1 MSQQPPP
8 WRAPPPPPPG
18 DNIAVTSTIAP
29 SIDFVDQPSS
39 SSSSLAAMA
48 SLQTELSAM
57 KLRNEN
63 TEAPKFASP
72 LQEDAPVAKGGLH
85 PGVLLTSYFGS
96 DESAL
101 DSASSNPSASTPQS
115 SSSLEQPKQF
125 SPALAL
131 ASPFGSPAAV
141 AADLAGAV
149 SVISQLVRELE
160 STRIDLDV
168 SRAQT
173 EKVTARA
180 DRLQRENAA
189 LLEALHTA
197 NAAAAANTASK
208 SIPFQ
213 SPTHVVP
220 SNAGSGGSPTDSS
233 PSQQSTSILPARR
246 SMFSIAL
253 QQNLQSGSSDD
264 VVTSNS
270 LYDTGD
276 GSSSP
281 KILIRSQQQQQ
292 QSSSTARF
300 GQSIDRRS
308 FVPNNSREFNRDSI
322 SDDSSLGSIT
332 PIAGTSA
339 PSLSQSL
346 PSAGVA
352 AAAAAAAAVTQS
364 LRPRAPSLQSPP
376 LLRVGSDS
384 PLVKGVSA
392 AGPTVPSLPSFSSR
406 SRIQAGNSTTNLS
419 TRSPSILGLV
429 GPAVIGSSSSRTGN
443 GYGFSLNSN
452 GDSIG
457 DSNDDISTV
466 IENVDDNFE
475 DDDDTIHKS
484 NSIGRI
490 GSTQRLSSGSIS
502 SVAIAAT
509 ASSVAN
515 TSTTQS
521 RRGSLSLP
529 LAEFKL
535 ADGSTIPTGH
545 VYQFLRSIP
554 MFHKLSSEQWQ
565 ALMAN
570 IRVVEYRAG
579 SVVIK
584 QGDSSDRLFII
595 EDGEVLVQQIESTSQ
610 TARVSGSFSST
621 ASFSPRLRASTEQ
634 YSGSF
639 DDTLA
644 GIEEADGS
652 RSPNALHLG
661 DVIQYLSR
669 GDAFGEREML
679 LNDRRTA
686 SIVADTNIRCLVI
699 KKRLYTLLA
708 EPMRSAIE
716 QAVRRY
722 LHIDPEVVSLTRHI
736 HRFRRFVISRDLPAQ
751 NAERMTL
758 MRLMSAFSPELP
770 VDDVLDR
777 LVVVMYDLFT
787 CERVSVFLV
796 DRLSN
801 PAKPQ
806 LIMKV
811 SQDARG
817 IVMPLMGIAGACVT
831 DAQLINVPDAYND
844 PRFNDAFDKSTGF
857 RTESMMAMPIIWPPG
872 SGIVTAV
879 LQVVNKRPRGQAFQI
894 NDERRITAVA
904 ELLGLALS
912 KLEPEMALNR
922 EKNSHAVPAWKKD
935 KQCLEMAAIACA
947 NVPIEAAH
955 KKGML
960 GALILPKTITLQAEI
975 YHGSILLCSPMSTA
989 PAALTLSDEPANSI
1003 GIADL
1008 NVSSVDEV
1016 DEEDDEDKDVL
1027 LSLEEMYGVEDE
1039 RSLTGRS
1046 GSVSVPVSTAGKAK
1060 VVKNTRGSATL
1071 SQRLVSSISISNLPR
1086 ASRIIFTLIA
1096 DGTPVGWAGCG
1107 LYSYSKALKQGNVTL
1122 KLYPGACPTPVA
1134 SHVSNDY
1141 APALTTGTLTIQFI
1155 QADGDGRQVV
1165 FTDQIPSGTRPVS
1178 APIPASNTSRLSR
1191 AVSTRGPQPQNT
1203 TVSQNSPPDFSQLSP
1218 ELQVILQRDPLYRLS
1233 ERERSVVWAA
1243 RTLLT
1248 PISSAL
1254 PKFLKSI
1261 DWSKREHVQEAYSV
1275 LTQWTQPTPTEAL
1288 QLLDS
1293 AFPDPKVRA
1302 YAVQCLETMSD
1313 EALSLYS
1320 LQLCQVLKY
1329 EAYTDSALARFLLR
1343 RALASPRTV
1352 GQAFFW
1358 LLKAD
1363 SDKED
1368 VRDRYG
1374 PILDIYLRNCGDARV
1389 TLGHSLFVMD
1399 RLFDIS
1405 TKVQNQDSKAD
1416 MLRVARDE
1424 LAKLSFPEHFQ
1435 LPIRPTFEAKGVIVD
1450 KCRVMYSKK
1459 KPLWLEF
1466 EAANNWRGDAISGAV
1481 DPKTGGRA
1489 RYTVMY
1495 KNGDDLRQ
1503 DQLVLQVL
1511 RIMDSLW
1518 KSAGLDL
1525 CISPYECVAT
1535 GFQLGMLEIVG
1546 NSATVANIVEDGV
1559 ETGAKGIGRK
1569 IAAANEVLRV
1579 DRITTWLRAQVAAA
1593 DRRARD
1599 AGKEALEQA
1608 LSDPRSN
1615 NVANVVDGSD
1625 ASSRGVRQ
1633 SVRLAPGPTAVI
1645 SPTNVQPGQL
1655 MVLGRQVGAEA
1666 ANIASLAGG
1675 SEVQNQASLKIL
1687 MARSRTMSMRG
1698 MPQIES
1704 INTLGSPTQ
1713 GQQQQAQQQQ
1723 AQAQQQQQQSVISSN
1738 SLASEGSRLTSWD
1751 IAQQLFVRSCAAY
1764 CVATYIMGIGDRHS
1778 DNIMLVRD
1786 GRFFHIDFGH
1796 IMGNFKSKFGIKRE
1810 RSLFVFTPQMA
1821 DVMGGPTGAPYR
1833 QFVNLSKRAYNVLRR
1848 SGDLLIT
1855 LFSLMVGCGIPELED
1870 IHEVDWLRTHLR
1882 FGLSDEESGAQY
1894 EKILGEALATRS
1906 RQVDDMFHMIA
1917 HA

>member
-1 MSQQPPP
+1 MQSHHAPPP

-18 DNIAVTSTIAP
+18 DSNAVTSTIAP
-29 SIDFVDQPSS
+29 MIDFVDQPSS
-39 SSSSLAAMA
+39 SSLSAMA

-57 KLRNEN
+57 KQRKDI
-63 TEAPKFASP
+63 EAPKFASP
-72 LQEDAPVAKGGLH
+72 LQEDAPIAKGGLQT
-85 PGVLLTSYFGS
+85 GVLLTSYFGS
-96 DESAL
+96 DEESL
-101 DSASSNPSASTPQS
+101 DSEEATPLASPQPTA
-115 SSSLEQPKQF
+115 QPPRHY

-160 STRIDLDV
+160 STRNDLDTA
-168 SRAQT
+168 RALSD
-173 EKVTARA
+173 KSTARA

-189 LLEALHTA
+189 LLEALHAA
-197 NAAAAANTASK
+197 NAAAAAASASK
-208 SIPFQ
+208 AIPFQ
-213 SPTHVVP
+213 SPSHGLVIQQ
-220 SNAGSGGSPTDSS
+220 SGSGGSPTDSS
-233 PSQQSTSILPARR
+233 PSQQHSSSSILPARR

-253 QQNLQSGSSDD
+253 QQNLQSSSTDD
-264 VVTSNS
+264 GNANGNNNNNG
-270 LYDTGD
+270 LYDSND

-281 KILIRSQQQQQ
+281 KSALIRSQQQQQ
-292 QSSSTARF
+292 QQATARF

-308 FVPNNSREFNRDSI
+308 NATNSREFSRDSV
-322 SDDSSLGSIT
+322 SDDSSFGSIT

-346 PSAGVA
+346 PSASVT
-352 AAAAAAAAVTQS
+352 AAAAAVTQS
-364 LRPRAPSLQSPP
+364 LRPRAPSLQSP
-376 LLRVGSDS
+376 LLRPGSDS
-384 PLVKGVSA
+384 PIVKAVISA
-392 AGPTVPSLPSFSSR
+392 PTMPSLPSFSSR
-406 SRIQAGNSTTNLS
+406 TRITAGTATGNLS
-419 TRSPSILGLV
+419 TRSPSILGSV
-429 GPAVIGSSSSRTGN
+429 GPSVIGSSVSRTGN
-443 GYGFSLNSN
+443 SYGFSLNSN

-457 DSNDDISTV
+457 ESSEDISTV
-466 IENVDDNFE
+466 IENVDDNYD
-475 DDDDTIHKS
+475 DDDDTIQKS
-484 NSIGRI
+484 NSLGRI

-502 SVAIAAT
+502 SSAVSAIAS
-509 ASSVAN
+509 SSVN
-515 TSTTQS
+515 VSTSQS
-521 RRGSLSLP
+521 RRGSLSVP

-535 ADGSTIPTGH
+535 ADGSIIPSGH

-565 ALMAN
+565 VLMAN
-570 IRVVEYRAG
+570 IRIVEYRAG
-579 SVVIK
+579 AVVIR

-595 EDGEVLVQQIESTSQ
+595 EDGEVLVQQVDALSSQ
-610 TARVSGSFSST
+610 NTRVSGSFSSI
-621 ASFSPRLRASTEQ
+621 ASSSPRLRAGTGQFS
-634 YSGSF
+634 SF

-644 GIEEADGS
+644 GIEDAEGS

-699 KKRLYTLLA
+699 KKRLYALLA
-708 EPMRSAIE
+708 DSMRSAIE

-777 LVVVMYDLFT
+777 LVVVMYDLFS

-831 DAQLINVPDAYND
+831 DAQLINVPDAYDD

-872 SGIVTAV
+872 SDVVTAV
-879 LQVVNKRPRGQAFQI
+879 LQVVNKRPRGQAFQA

-922 EKNSHAVPAWKKD
+922 DKNSHAVPAWKKD
-935 KQCLEMAAIACA
+935 KQCLEVTAISCA
-947 NVPIEAAH
+947 NVSIEAAH

-960 GALILPKTITLQAEI
+960 GAQILPKTITLQAEI
-975 YHGSILLCSPMSTA
+975 YHGSILLCSPMATA
-989 PAALTLSDEPANSI
+989 PASMALSDEPANAV
-1003 GIADL
+1003 GVTDL
-1008 NVSSVDEV
+1008 NVSSVDE
-1016 DEEDDEDKDVL
+1016 EEIDDDEDKDVL
-1027 LSLEEMYGVEDE
+1027 LSLEEMYGVEED
-1039 RSLTGRS
+1039 RGLTGRS
-1046 GSVSVPVSTAGKAK
+1046 TSVSAPVTASGKGK
-1060 VVKNTRGSATL
+1060 VVKNTRGAATI

-1107 LYSYSKALKQGNVTL
+1107 LYSYSKALKQGNHTL

-1141 APALTTGTLTIQFI
+1141 APSLTTGTLTVQFI
-1155 QADGDGRQVV
+1155 QADGEGRQVV
-1165 FTDQIPSGTRPVS
+1165 FTDQIPNGSRPVMSPQQS
-1178 APIPASNTSRLSR
+1178 AGMANASRLSR
-1191 AVSTRGPQPQNT
+1191 SIPNRGVPSQ
-1203 TVSQNSPPDFSQLSP
+1203 SQNSSLSLNSTPDLSQLTS
-1218 ELQVILQRDPLYRLS
+1218 ELQMILLRDPLYVLS

-1243 RTLLT
+1243 RIPLT
-1248 PISSAL
+1248 AFSSAL

-1261 DWSKREHVQEAYSV
+1261 DWSKRDLVQEAYAI
-1275 LTQWTQPTPTEAL
+1275 LTQWSQPSPTEAL

-1302 YAVQCLETMSD
+1302 YAVQCLESMSD
-1313 EALSLYS
+1313 ESLSLYS

-1374 PILDIYLRNCGDARV
+1374 PILEIYLRNCGDARV

-1405 TKVQNQDSKAD
+1405 TKVQNQESKAD
-1416 MLRVARDE
+1416 MLKVTREE

-1435 LPIRPTFEAKGVIVD
+1435 LPIRPTFEAKGVIVE

-1466 EAANNWRGDAISGAV
+1466 EAANNWRGDSVSGAV

-1535 GFQLGMLEIVG
+1535 GYQLGMLEIVG

-1615 NVANVVDGSD
+1615 NVNNVDSEGS
-1625 ASSRGVRQ
+1625 SNSRGIRQ
-1633 SVRLAPGPTAVI
+1633 SVRLASGPATVI
-1645 SPTNVQPGQL
+1645 SPTSVQPGQL

-1666 ANIASLAGG
+1666 ANLASLAGG
-1675 SEVQNQASLKIL
+1675 SEVHNQASLKIL

-1698 MPQIES
+1698 MPQAES
-1704 INTLGSPTQ
+1704 SNTLGSPTQ
-1713 GQQQQAQQQQ
+1713 AQQVAQQQH
-1723 AQAQQQQQQSVISSN
+1723 ALSIMSSN

-1764 CVATYIMGIGDRHS
+1764 CVATYVMGIGDRHS

-1833 QFVNLSKRAYNVLRR
+1833 EFVNLSKRAYNVLRR

-1882 FGLSDEESGAQY
+1882 FGLSDEESGAHY
-1894 EKILGEALATRS
+1894 EKILSDALATRS
-1906 RQVDDMFHMIA
+1906 RQVDDMFHMLA
-1917 HA
+1917 HS

>member
-1 MSQQPPP
+1 MNAPPP

-18 DNIAVTSTIAP
+18 EGSVVTSTIAP
-29 SIDFVDQPSS
+29 MIDIVDQPSS
-39 SSSSLAAMA
+39 SSLTAMA
-48 SLQTELSAM
+48 SLQTELTAM
-57 KLRNEN
+57 KHRKDF
-63 TEAPKFASP
+63 EAPKFASP
-72 LQEDAPVAKGGLH
+72 LQEDAPIAKGGLQT
-85 PGVLLTSYFGS
+85 GVLLTSYFGS
-96 DESAL
+96 DDGAT
-101 DSASSNPSASTPQS
+101 DSEVASPLASPPPTS
-115 SSSLEQPKQF
+115 QPPRQQ

-160 STRIDLDV
+160 STRNDLEMAR
-168 SRAQT
+168 SLS
-173 EKVTARA
+173 EKATARA

-189 LLEALHTA
+189 LLEALHAA
-197 NAAAAANTASK
+197 NAAAAAASAAK
-208 SIPFQ
+208 SLPFQ
-213 SPTHVVP
+213 SPSHGLIQQG
-220 SNAGSGGSPTDSS
+220 GSGGSPTDSS
-233 PSQQSTSILPARR
+233 PSQQHSSTSTILPARR

-253 QQNLQSGSSDD
+253 QQNLQSSADDGSGNNN
-264 VVTSNS
+264 NS
-270 LYDTGD
+270 GLYDSND

-281 KILIRSQQQQQ
+281 KSSLMRTQQQQQ
-292 QSSSTARF
+292 QQVSARF

-308 FVPNNSREFNRDSI
+308 NVPASREFSRDSV
-322 SDDSSLGSIT
+322 SDDSSFGSIT
-332 PIAGTSA
+332 PVAGTSA

-346 PSAGVA
+346 PSASVT
-352 AAAAAAAAVTQS
+352 AAAAAVTQS

-376 LLRVGSDS
+376 LLRAGSDS
-384 PLVKGVSA
+384 PIVKAVVGAPSM
-392 AGPTVPSLPSFSSR
+392 PSLPSFSSR
-406 SRIQAGNSTTNLS
+406 TRIAAGTAPGNLS
-419 TRSPSILGLV
+419 TRSPSILGSV
-429 GPAVIGSSSSRTGN
+429 GPAVIGSSASRTGN
-443 GYGFSLNSN
+443 SYGFSLNSN

-457 DSNDDISTV
+457 ESSEDISTV

-475 DDDDTIHKS
+475 DDEDTIQKS
-484 NSIGRI
+484 NSSGRF
-490 GSTQRLSSGSIS
+490 GSSQRLSSGSIS
-502 SVAIAAT
+502 STAVMSG
-509 ASSVAN
+509 ASSSVN
-515 TSTTQS
+515 LSTTQS
-521 RRGSLSLP
+521 RRGSLSVP

-535 ADGSTIPTGH
+535 ADGSTIPSGH

-565 ALMAN
+565 VLMAN

-579 SVVIK
+579 SVVIR
-584 QGDSSDRLFII
+584 QGDNSDRLFII
-595 EDGEVLVQQIESTSQ
+595 EDGEVLVQQVDPLSSQ
-610 TARVSGSFSST
+610 NTRASGSFSST
-621 ASFSPRLRASTEQ
+621 ASFSPRLRAGTGQFS
-634 YSGSF
+634 SF

-708 EPMRSAIE
+708 ESMRSSIE

-777 LVVVMYDLFT
+777 LVVVMYDLFS

-817 IVMPLMGIAGACVT
+817 IAMPLMGIAGACVT

-872 SGIVTAV
+872 SGVVTAV
-879 LQVVNKRPRGQAFQI
+879 LQVVNKRPRGQAFQS

-922 EKNSHAVPAWKKD
+922 EKNTHAVPAWKKD
-935 KQCLEMAAIACA
+935 KQCLEVTAISCS

-960 GALILPKTITLQAEI
+960 GAQILPKTITLQAEI
-975 YHGSILLCSPMSTA
+975 YHGSVLLCSPMATA
-989 PAALTLSDEPANSI
+989 PTAMTLSDEPANAV
-1003 GIADL
+1003 GVVDL
-1008 NVSSVDEV
+1008 NVSSVDED
-1016 DEEDDEDKDVL
+1016 DEDEDEDKDVL
-1027 LSLEEMYGVEDE
+1027 LSLEEMYGVEED
-1039 RSLTGRS
+1039 RGLTGRS
-1046 GSVSVPVSTAGKAK
+1046 SSVAAPVTSTGKGK
-1060 VVKNTRGSATL
+1060 VVKNTRGAATI

-1096 DGTPVGWAGCG
+1096 DGIPVGWTGCG
-1107 LYSYSKALKQGNVTL
+1107 LYSYSKALKQGNYTL

-1141 APALTTGTLTIQFI
+1141 APALSVGTLTVQFI
-1155 QADGDGRQVV
+1155 QADGEGRQVV
-1165 FTDQIPSGTRPVS
+1165 FADQIPNVPRPSISPQQSV
-1178 APIPASNTSRLSR
+1178 ARLSR
-1191 AVSTRGPQPQNT
+1191 SVPNRGTFSQ
-1203 TVSQNSPPDFSQLSP
+1203 SQNSSIPQNSSPDLSQLSS
-1218 ELQVILQRDPLYRLS
+1218 ELQTILLRDPLYVLS
-1233 ERERSVVWAA
+1233 ERERAVVWAA
-1243 RTLLT
+1243 RIPLT
-1248 PISSAL
+1248 AFPSAL

-1261 DWSKREHVQEAYSV
+1261 DWSKRELVQEAYAI
-1275 LTQWTQPTPTEAL
+1275 LTQWTQPSPTEAL

-1302 YAVQCLETMSD
+1302 YAVQCLESMSD
-1313 EALSLYS
+1313 ESLSLYS

-1374 PILDIYLRNCGDARV
+1374 PILEIYLRNCGDARV
-1389 TLGHSLFVMD
+1389 TLGHSLYVMD
-1399 RLFDIS
+1399 KLFDIS
-1405 TKVQNQDSKAD
+1405 AKVQNQESKAD
-1416 MLRVARDE
+1416 MLKVTREE
-1424 LAKLSFPEHFQ
+1424 LSKLSFPEHFQ

-1546 NSATVANIVEDGV
+1546 NSCTVANIVEDGV

-1615 NVANVVDGSD
+1615 NVNTVDTEGTV
-1625 ASSRGVRQ
+1625 SSRNIRQ
-1633 SVRLAPGPTAVI
+1633 SVRLAPGPSVI
-1645 SPTNVQPGQL
+1645 SQTSVQAGQL
-1655 MVLGRQVGAEA
+1655 IGRQVGAEA
-1666 ANIASLAGG
+1666 ANLASLAGG

-1698 MPQIES
+1698 LPQVETAAS
-1704 INTLGSPTQ
+1704 VGSPSLA
-1713 GQQQQAQQQQ
+1713 QQVAQQQH
-1723 AQAQQQQQQSVISSN
+1723 AQSIISSI
-1738 SLASEGSRLTSWD
+1738 SLASEGSRLSSWD

-1764 CVATYIMGIGDRHS
+1764 CVATYVMGIGDRHS

-1833 QFVNLSKRAYNVLRR
+1833 EFVNLSKRAYNILRR

-1882 FGLSDEESGAQY
+1882 FGLSDEESGAHY
-1894 EKILGEALATRS
+1894 EKILSEALATRS

-1917 HA
+1917 HS